1 MNQDKI
7 ESGSLYYL
15 DSLETNV
22 IFILIAVDKNDED
35 DIICLKLNLQTR
47 DIYIV
52 YRTKYTLQRRYGQL
66 F

>member
-1 MNQDKI
+1 MNKDKI

-15 DSLETNV
+15 DSLEINI

-47 DIYIV
+47 VMFIV
-52 YRTKYTLQRRYGQL
+52 YRTKYTLQHHYDQL

>member
-1 MNQDKI
+1 MNKDKI
-7 ESGSLYYL
+7 ASGSLYYL

-35 DIICLKLNLQTR
+35 DIICLKLNLQTH
-47 DIYIV
+47 DVYIV

>member
-1 MNQDKI
+1 MNKDKI

-15 DSLETNV
+15 DSLEINI

-35 DIICLKLNLQTR
+35 DIICLKLNLQMR
-47 DIYIV
+47 VMFIV